1 MTLQRYFKFKGYNH
15 YLMLEHG
22 NKFTM
27 NELTLIFLIFLL
39 LGTGL
44 QIWLALRQK
53 TYVRNHQD
61 IVPNAFAEKISLAEH
76 QKAAT
81 YTLTKIGFG
90 QKMDILGVIIL
101 LLWTLG
107 GFLAILDQ
115 VWRLLDWP
123 ELWTGVAV
131 FVSFGILSSLI
142 ELPANIYSTFWI
154 EAKFGFNRTTPKL
167 FAIDL
172 VKSLIL
178 TLLLGVP
185 FIALV
190 LWLMESAGQ
199 YWWFYVW
206 AVWMGFSLLMMWAY
220 PAFIAPWFNKFEPIE
235 DGELKQGIE
244 NLLQR
249 NGFASSGIFVMDGS
263 KRSGHGNAYFT
274 GLGSNK
280 RIVFFDTLL
289 KDLTVNQVIAVLAHE
304 VGHFKHNH
312 IKKRIVWVSMFSLG
326 GLALLGW
333 LMEQDWFYTGL
344 GISTPSTYLALLLF
358 MLVLPVFTFFLQPI
372 MAWLSR
378 RHEFEAD
385 DFAAKQAD
393 PKDLIQALVKLYKE
407 NASTLTP
414 DPLYSAFYD
423 SHPPAPVRI
432 AHLSNLVD

>member
-1 MTLQRYFKFKGYNH
+1 METKI
-15 YLMLEHG
+15 
-22 NKFTM
+22 TM
-27 NELTLIFLIFLL
+27 NELTFIFLL
-39 LGTGL
+39 FLMLGTGL
-44 QIWLALRQK
+44 QIWLSVRQK
-53 TYVRNHQD
+53 THVHNHQD
-61 IVPNAFAEKISLAEH
+61 VVPNVFAEKISLAEH
-76 QKAAT
+76 QKAAA
-81 YTLTKIGFG
+81 YTLTKISFG
-90 QKMDILGVIIL
+90 QKIDILGVIIL

-107 GFLAILDQ
+107 GFLAMLDQ
-115 VWRLLDWP
+115 VWRNLGWS

-131 FVSFGILSSLI
+131 FVSFGVLSSLI
-142 ELPANIYSTFWI
+142 ELPANIYSTFRI
-154 EAKFGFNRTTPKL
+154 EAKFGFNRTTTKL
-167 FAIDL
+167 FMIDL
-172 VKSLIL
+172 FKSLVL
-178 TLLLGVP
+178 TLLLGIP

-220 PAFIAPWFNKFEPIE
+220 PAFIAPWFNKFNPIE
-235 DGELKQGIE
+235 DGELKHKIE

-289 KDLTVNQVIAVLAHE
+289 NDLTVDQVIAVLAHE
-304 VGHFKHNH
+304 VGHFKNNH
-312 IKKRIVWVSMFSLG
+312 IKKRIVWISLFSLG

-333 LMEQDWFYTGL
+333 LMQQNWFYTGL
-344 GISTPSTYLALLLF
+344 GVDTPSTYMALLLF
-358 MLVLPVFTFFLQPI
+358 MLVLPIFTFFLQPI

-385 DFAAKQAD
+385 DFAAQQSNPA
-393 PKDLIQALVKLYKE
+393 DLIQALVKLYKE

-432 AHLSNLVD
+432 AHLANLIK